1 MSEINVKIDAFE
13 GPLDLLLH
21 LIQRMELD
29 IYDIPIAE
37 VTSQYLVYIKTMKV
51 LKLDVAG
58 DYLIMA
64 ATLMAI
70 KSKLLLPK
78 QELAFDDETLEY
90 FEEGQDPR
98 EALVEQLLEYQKYK
112 EAAVV
117 LKDKEEERNQYYT
130 REPQN
135 LEYLQHN
142 MPLEPMEFTTD
153 DLVLAFNKLLTKR
166 LNKIPLQT
174 RVMAEETTITEKM
187 TFILSRLSLKSQKEG
202 LLFSSLF
209 IEPTKKEMVATFMA
223 MLELIK
229 EKSIVFKQSKRYGDI
244 FVYAVESDDER
255 C

>member
-1 MSEINVKIDAFE
+1 MSEMNIKVAAFE

-37 VTSQYLVYIKTMKV
+37 VTSQYLNYIKTMKV

-78 QELAFDDETLEY
+78 QELVYDDETVDY
-90 FEEGQDPR
+90 FEEGHDPR

-112 EAAVV
+112 EAAVI
-117 LKDKEEERNQYYT
+117 LKEKEEERNQYYT
-130 REPQN
+130 KEPQN
-135 LEYLQHN
+135 LEYLQKN
-142 MPLEPMEFTTD
+142 IPLDPLELTTE
-153 DLVLAFNKLLTKR
+153 DLVVAFNKLLSKR
-166 LNKIPLQT
+166 LKKVPLQT

-187 TFILSRLSLKSQKEG
+187 TSILNQLSLKSQKEG

-209 IEPTKKEMVATFMA
+209 IEPTKKEMVATLMA

-229 EKSIVFKQSKRYGDI
+229 EKSIIFKQSKKYGEI
-244 FVYAVESDDER
+244 FIFLVKSNDER

>member
-37 VTSQYLVYIKTMKV
+37 VTAQYLVYIKSMKV
-51 LKLDVAG
+51 LKLDSAG
-58 DYLIMA
+58 DYLVMA

-78 QELAFDDETLEY
+78 QEMILDDEGLDF

-98 EALVEQLLEYQKYK
+98 DALVEQLVEYQKYK
-112 EAAVV
+112 KAAVV
-117 LKDKEEERNQYYT
+117 LKDKEEERNYYYT

-135 LEYLQHN
+135 LEFLQQTIS
-142 MPLEPMEFTTD
+142 LEPMELTTD
-153 DLVLAFNKLLTKR
+153 DLVVAFNKLLTKR
-166 LNKIPLQT
+166 LSKRPLQT

-187 TFILSRLSLKSQKEG
+187 AFILSQLSLASQKEG
-202 LLFSSLF
+202 LLFSNLF
-209 IEPTKKEMVATFMA
+209 IEPTKKEMVSTFMA

-229 EKSIVFKQSKRYGDI
+229 EKAIIFKQSKKYGEI
-244 FVYAVESDDER
+244 FVYSTKSKNER
-255 C
+255 D

>member
-37 VTSQYLVYIKTMKV
+37 VTAQYLVYIKTMKV
-51 LKLDVAG
+51 LKLDSAG
-58 DYLIMA
+58 DYLVMA

-78 QELAFDDETLEY
+78 QEMIIGDEALVF

-98 EALVEQLLEYQKYK
+98 DALVEQLLEYQKYK
-112 EAAVV
+112 KAAVV
-117 LKDKEEERNQYYT
+117 LKDKEEERNHYYT

-135 LEYLQHN
+135 LEFLQQN
-142 MPLEPMEFTTD
+142 IPLEPMELTTD
-153 DLVLAFNKLLTKR
+153 DLVVAFNKLLSKR
-166 LNKIPLQT
+166 LSKLPLQT

-187 TFILSRLSLKSQKEG
+187 AFILSQLSLVPQKEG

-229 EKSIVFKQSKRYGDI
+229 EKAIIFKQPKKYGEI
-244 FVYAVESDDER
+244 FVYSTKSKNER
-255 C
+255 D

>member
-1 MSEINVKIDAFE
+1 MSEINVKIEAFE

-37 VTSQYLVYIKTMKV
+37 VTSQYLIYVKT
-51 LKLDVAG
+51 LDALSLDIAG
-58 DYLIMA
+58 DYLVMA

-78 QELAFDDETLEY
+78 QELGFDDEAVDL

-112 EAAVV
+112 EAAIL
-117 LKDKEEERNQYYT
+117 LKDKEEQRNQYYT

-135 LEYLQHN
+135 LEYLQKN
-142 MPLEPMEFTTD
+142 IPLEPLELTTD
-153 DLVLAFNKLLTKR
+153 DLVVAFNHLLKKR
-166 LNKIPLQT
+166 LNKAPLQT
-174 RVMAEETTITEKM
+174 KILAEETTITEKM
-187 TFILSRLSLKSQKEG
+187 SFILSQLSNKSQKEG

-209 IEPTKKEMVATFMA
+209 NNPTKKEMVTTFMA

-229 EKSIVFKQSKRYGDI
+229 EKTIVFKQAKKYGEI
-244 FVYAVESDDER
+244 FVFVIKNENEGY
-255 C
+255 

>member
-1 MSEINVKIDAFE
+1 MSDINVKIEAFE

-37 VTSQYLVYIKTMKV
+37 VTSQYLIYIKT
-51 LKLDVAG
+51 LDVLSLDSAG
-58 DYLIMA
+58 DYLVMA

-70 KSKLLLPK
+70 KSKWLLPK
-78 QELAFDDETLEY
+78 QELNFDDEGIDLY
-90 FEEGQDPR
+90 EEGQDPR

-112 EAAVV
+112 EAAIL
-117 LKDKEEERNQYYT
+117 LKDKEEQRNQYYT

-135 LEYLQHN
+135 LEYLQKN
-142 MPLEPMEFTTD
+142 IPLEPLELTTD
-153 DLVLAFNKLLTKR
+153 DLVVAFNHLLKKR
-166 LNKIPLQT
+166 LNKAPLQT
-174 RVMAEETTITEKM
+174 KILAEETTITEKM
-187 TFILSRLSLKSQKEG
+187 SFILTQLSNKSQKEG

-209 IEPTKKEMVATFMA
+209 NNPTKKEMVTTFMA

-229 EKSIVFKQSKRYGDI
+229 EKNIIFKQTEKYGEI
-244 FVYAVESDDER
+244 FVYEIKSENEG